1 MYTIYCIF
9 VSSFNMCESN
19 SSTIFKIPNNG
30 NLNNCQTGWKLHTI
44 KKRYNTFPSGNACFK
59 SGNNSCFTFFFFFL
73 VHIVWCL
80 IFMNFTFLN
89 LPLRSMFLLIYFS
102 NTLISFEEKNVFVF
116 KFREQ
121 MIILI
126 ILFFAAK
133 KKSHQRYLLFI
144 NSNCFICSMF

>member
-59 SGNNSCFTFFFFFL
+59 SGNNSCFTFFFFFFGSYSL
-73 VHIVWCL
+73 MFDLYELHI
-80 IFMNFTFLN
+80 FEFTFEINVSVNIFFKHFDILWRKECICFQIQRTDDYSN
-89 LPLRSMFLLIYFS
+89 
-102 NTLISFEEKNVFVF
+102 NTLFCRQKKVSPTLPSFY
-116 KFREQ
+116 KFQ
-121 MIILI
+121 
-126 ILFFAAK
+126 LF
-133 KKSHQRYLLFI
+133 YL
-144 NSNCFICSMF
+144 